1 MAAGDPANELLLVV
15 PVGDV
20 DGLDAADPVDDLDA
34 VDVWRGGELWAL
46 ADVNGPSATI
56 ARAMNGMVNF
66 MRTLSLF
73 FSLAVA
79 RQVPRAPCLA
89 ATSRKVRASI
99 RVLRRRS
106 YLAAALAVNSYSTKS
121 FLRW

>member
-56 ARAMNGMVNF
+56 ARAMNGMGVAKDVIVATPEEVEKYRDVAGTIIYPA
-66 MRTLSLF
+66 MREGKLLYER
-73 FSLAVA
+73 VA
-79 RQVPRAPCLA
+79 
-89 ATSRKVRASI
+89 
-99 RVLRRRS
+99 
-106 YLAAALAVNSYSTKS
+106 
-121 FLRW
+121 